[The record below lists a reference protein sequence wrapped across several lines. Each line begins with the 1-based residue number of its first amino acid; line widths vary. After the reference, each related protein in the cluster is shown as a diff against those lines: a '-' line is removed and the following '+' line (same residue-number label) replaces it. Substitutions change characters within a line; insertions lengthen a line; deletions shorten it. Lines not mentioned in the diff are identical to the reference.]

1 MYNSYFRDNMI
12 TQSIVSFAQG
22 DVNGDGVPDNVYLTG
37 IKTSDSPFTQNIT
50 YLSLK
55 TLL

>member
-50 YLSLK
+50 LVK
-55 TLL
+55 